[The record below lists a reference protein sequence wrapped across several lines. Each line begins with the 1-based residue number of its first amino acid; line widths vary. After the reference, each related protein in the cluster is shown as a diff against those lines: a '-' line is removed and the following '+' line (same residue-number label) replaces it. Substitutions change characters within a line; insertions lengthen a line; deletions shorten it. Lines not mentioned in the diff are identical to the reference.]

1 MVILIS
7 TISIS
12 FIIYL
17 FSRYWH
23 QLSTRKV
30 EYSRYLDKKRA
41 YLGEEVTITTEIV
54 NKKLLPLP
62 WISIY
67 SIVPTQFVFLDSK
80 TTRRIIE
87 WKSEY
92 TIVTSLLFYEKVKRK
107 DIFYCNERGYYSI
120 YGARVKIG
128 DLFGFTYAEEE
139 LKLPISLIV
148 YPRIKPLN
156 ELIVPKNTHQGDISV
171 KRWIMPDPVQV
182 VGSREYTSS
191 DSFNTIDWKS
201 TARLGS
207 LQVKKFDYTSDP
219 SLMIFMDIQTEK
231 IYWRSIDSEAIEL
244 GIEISAAIM
253 QNSLENKI
261 PVGLC
266 ANSMYIGCKTSV
278 FIEPSISKNQ
288 RRLILDSLAMTSY
301 HRGTDMQ
308 KLLREKAKVLKKE
321 NVIVLVTAYISE
333 GLVTEL
339 NLLSKR
345 GYKVKVILTKKCDN
359 IRSLDKRIE
368 LLDGSKEPLAS

>member
-12 FIIYL
+12 FIIFL